1 MMKLCRYRTN
11 DGIQFGLVNKAE
23 TGILRLSRFGIE
35 GDGMKAIIDAFF
47 GPMKLDRTMLKA
59 ALDEAGDDLMENVE
73 LLAPVDQPP
82 GRIICLGKNY
92 RDHANEVKSF
102 LGKQGGVP
110 TAPIY
115 FGKMVNRIMGHDEIL
130 KVDLSNGC
138 ELDYEVEMALFIG
151 KEGTNITPEEAEAH
165 IFAYTVVNDLTDRAA
180 QRRHEQWL
188 KGKSIDNTFPMGAFL
203 LLADT
208 MEFPPNRK
216 IRSFVNGELRQEAST
231 DYLIFSIEEI
241 LSDLSKN
248 FTLYPGDIILTGTP
262 AGVGMG
268 FTPPKALQSGDC
280 VDCEI
285 EGIGWLKNRIEG
297 I

>member
-1 MMKLCRYRTN
+1 MKLCRYRTT
-11 DGIQFGLVNKAE
+11 DGIQLGVVNKAE
-23 TGILRLSRFGIE
+23 TGLLRLSRFGIK
-35 GDGMKAIIDAFF
+35 GDAMEVMMEVLSESTQPKRKI
-47 GPMKLDRTMLKA
+47 LEA

-92 RDHANEVKSF
+92 LEHANEVKSF

-115 FGKMVNRIMGHDEIL
+115 FGKMVNRIMGPNEPL
-130 KVDLSNGC
+130 KVDLSHGC
-138 ELDYEVEMALFIG
+138 ELDYEVEMAFFIG
-151 KEGTNITPEEAEAH
+151 KEGLNIAPKDARDH
-165 IFAYTVVNDLTDRAA
+165 ILAYTVVNDLTDRAA
-180 QRRHEQWL
+180 QRRHLQWL

-203 LLADT
+203 VLADT
-208 MEFPPNRK
+208 VEFPPKRK
-216 IRSFVNGELRQEAST
+216 IRSFINGELRQESQT
-231 DYLIFSIEEI
+231 DHLIFSIEEF

-248 FTLYPGDIILTGTP
+248 FTLYPGDLIVTGTP

-268 FTPPKALQSGDC
+268 FTPPKTLQSGDC